1 MGLAA
6 IAFVGCS
13 SDDLN
18 VIAPE
23 QAVEDARLVELDPN
37 FVIAGVGAEA
47 SGTRT
52 HWEQDAVSGALVNKF
67 LPIYSATAP
76 LAGKLDANV
85 DKLEQAVGLC
95 WLGQTPGPEVYTN

>member
-1 MGLAA
+1 MKINKLFMGLAA
-6 IAFVGCS
+6 MAFVGCS

-52 HWEQDAVSGALVNKF
+52 HWEQDATTKALFNKF
-67 LPIYSATAP
+67 LPT
-76 LAGKLDANV
+76 
-85 DKLEQAVGLC
+85 
-95 WLGQTPGPEVYTN
+95 YTRDCRKILRKFITN

>member
-1 MGLAA
+1 MKINKLFMGLAA
-6 IAFVGCS
+6 MAFVGYS

-52 HWEQDAVSGALVNKF
+52 HWEQDPTTKALFNKF
-67 LPIYSATAP
+67 LPT
-76 LAGKLDANV
+76 
-85 DKLEQAVGLC
+85 
-95 WLGQTPGPEVYTN
+95 YTRDCRKILRKFITN